1 MNLDPSAN
9 SQDTDSQRRP
19 GQPQADGS
27 QMQADLLAAIHSL
40 EQQQDQLRV
49 MLEDLSATLRARDLS
64 PDRAA
69 DRQIARLETRM
80 RGIEQRTD
88 HIAGQLTGI
97 LESRIWRT
105 LVKAAA
111 LLLRFRGER
120 PSK

>member
-1 MNLDPSAN
+1 
-9 SQDTDSQRRP
+9 
-19 GQPQADGS
+19 
-27 QMQADLLAAIHSL
+27 MQADLLAAIHSL

-88 HIAGQLTGI
+88 HMAGQLTGM